1 MLLISLDPL
10 INNFSETLKKKS
22 MKYFSYIY
30 CNLETFE
37 LYILFYIKSMFMFY
51 NPMWI
56 ISLMLFIQVDK
67 SLTKYIKKII

>member
-1 MLLISLDPL
+1 
-10 INNFSETLKKKS
+10 
-22 MKYFSYIY
+22 MKYFSYIC

-37 LYILFYIKSMFMFY
+37 VYILFYIKSMFMFY